1 MVGAG
6 SVEWYLSMAGLKW
19 SPWLDFSQLYEYY
32 GLVDDTGGP
41 NPSRKI
47 ISYLGKTGRP
57 HQDDGFRLRSN
68 LKPSTGKQLDLATP
82 LHEIPCPLSIGD
94 LGCYWLRIE
103 VPNKIVLDYI
113 GQSAEKKSGYWGITK
128 RLTEHFRKLCCIP
141 DSSNLSWDD
150 IRGVTP
156 TRRFSEASKKI
167 KELGFGDIADP
178 KSEFFNKYIKIKL
191 LIVPD
196 TAHAAK
202 TIHRI
207 EGMAI
212 AAYKQ
217 KYGMFPHLNERDET
231 RGLDGFL

>member
-1 MVGAG
+1 MSA
-6 SVEWYLSMAGLKW
+6 LRW

-41 NPSRKI
+41 NPSRKTL
-47 ISYLGKTGRP
+47 SYLGKTGRP

-68 LKPSTGKQLDLATP
+68 RKPATGSQLELVVSLDDK
-82 LHEIPCPLSIGD
+82 PCPLNIGD

-103 VPNKIVLDYI
+103 VPNKIMFDYI
-113 GQSAEKKSGYWGITK
+113 GQSAEKKSGHWGIPQ
-128 RLTEHFRKLCCIP
+128 RLTDHFRKLCCIP
-141 DSSNLSWDD
+141 DTSNLSWDD
-150 IRGVTP
+150 IRGVSP
-156 TRRFSEASKKI
+156 TKKFSEASKLI
-167 KELGFGDIADP
+167 KGLGVGDITDP
-178 KSEFFNKYIKIKL
+178 KSKFFDKYVKLKL

-196 TAHAAK
+196 TAHAVK

-217 KYGMFPHLNERDET
+217 KNGIFPHLNDRDET
-231 RGLDGFL
+231 IGLDGFL

>member
-1 MVGAG
+1 
-6 SVEWYLSMAGLKW
+6 MAELKW

-32 GLVDDTGGP
+32 GLVDDTGGA

-47 ISYLGKTGRP
+47 LSYLGKTGSP

-68 LKPSTGKQLDLATP
+68 LKPSTGNLLNLAAP
-82 LHEIPCPLSIGD
+82 LHENPCPLNIGD

-103 VPNKIVLDYI
+103 VPNKLELDYI
-113 GQSAEKKSGYWGITK
+113 GQSAEKKSGYWGISK

-141 DSSNLSWDD
+141 DTSDLSWDD

-167 KELGFGDIADP
+167 KKLGVGDITDP
-178 KSEFFNKYIKIKL
+178 RSDFFNKYVKMKL
-191 LIVPD
+191 LIVPN

-207 EGMAI
+207 EGMAMV
-212 AAYKQ
+212 AYKQ

-231 RGLDGFL
+231 LGMDGGLEEI